1 MAFKRTL
8 SPTFS
13 ALVTVPV
20 PNDKGG
26 HDKNTFTAIFKRTPT
41 DELPRFQGMSDADL
55 VRDRLT
61 GWELVDEETKQPVPF
76 SPDELEAVLQIQPAP
91 RFIALAFFDHV
102 RGGKG

>member
-26 HDKNTFTAIFKRTPT
+26 HDKNTFTAFFKRTAT

-76 SPDELEAVLQIQPAP
+76 TADELEAVLQIQPSP
-91 RFIALAFFDHV
+91 RFIAMAFYDHV